1 MKNLILLFTTVVL
14 LFCVTNVSAQKLKVK
29 IKKDIAYVDDVE
41 YLDMSDCT
49 ALNCAIKSLTGEDVL
64 VIQFESF
71 EKPNPVKRNP
81 KSKSPYSST
90 VTERYSVIKFLGIDL
105 EFESEFTRKTLIRAM
120 FENEVMNEDG
130 TVNEENANKLA
141 KKFGRD
147 ISSNKPVHII
157 TN

>member
-1 MKNLILLFTTVVL
+1 MKNSILLTLTFL
-14 LFCVTNVSAQKLKVK
+14 MAICITNVSAQKVKVK
-29 IKKDIAYVDDVE
+29 IKKDVAYVDDVA
-41 YLDMSDCT
+41 YLDMSECT

-90 VTERYSVIKFLGIDL
+90 VTERYSIVKFLGFEL
-105 EFESEFTRKTLIRAM
+105 EFESEFTRKSLIKAM
-120 FENEVMNEDG
+120 FNGKVINEDG
-130 TVNEENANKLA
+130 TVNEENAKSLA